1 MTKKN
6 RAGRLPKNE
15 SKREESWENALALI
29 MAYDDLTILIEDC
42 DELHLRFQQM
52 LHRHPERHALIVPGI
67 ERAEDMRR
75 RVAQLRRRSKQAREL
90 LVKWKEEFDK

>member
-6 RAGRLPKNE
+6 RVGRLPKDE
-15 SKREESWENALALI
+15 SRREENWENALALI

-52 LHRHPERHALIVPGI
+52 LRRHPERHALIVPGI
-67 ERAEDMRR
+67 ERAEDMRQ
-75 RVAQLRRRSKQAREL
+75 RVARLRRQCEQAKQL
-90 LVKWKEEFDK
+90 LIEWKEELDK